1 MKGKG
6 LGKMSMFVHCTRVP
20 GVQKALQIASTW
32 FMNTPRILELE
43 TIKARTAN
51 SFQNEIDQFESI
63 PEYFLR

>member
-6 LGKMSMFVHCTRVP
+6 LGKMSMFVNYTRVP
-20 GVQKALQIASTW
+20 GVQKTLQIVFTW

-63 PEYFLR
+63 PDYFLR